1 MNEYT
6 EIGSLSFKEQIRR
19 KRAYIRERLESNFP
33 FSTTFYFMIIIT
45 LIGLGQIALQIVLIV
60 RDAYNWEICN
70 GIWGGLACLLV
81 ALLNLILSIKKQ
93 VFEFFFF
100 CYNIFNVFKPTIT
113 RIGNIFGSC
122 SRLH

>member
-19 KRAYIRERLESNFP
+19 KRAYIRERLENNFP

-60 RDAYNWEICN
+60 RDAYNWKICN
-70 GIWGGLACLLV
+70 GIWGGLGCLLV
-81 ALLNLILSIKKQ
+81 ALLNLILSITEKN
-93 VFEFFFF
+93 F
-100 CYNIFNVFKPTIT
+100 
-113 RIGNIFGSC
+113 
-122 SRLH
+122 